1 MIVERDE
8 ELFDELTEEDLFD
21 DSVTAVCFTG
31 HREIQE
37 NVVPVLKA
45 LLAEVLDSLY
55 DRGARVFK
63 AGGALGFDTMAA
75 AAVIDLR
82 ARKKDRGVKLCLC
95 LPAPDQD
102 KYFSRFDATVYRI
115 IKENSYEV
123 TYVSDRCTRE
133 SYLARNR
140 KLLEG
145 SDVCVAYCTKQ
156 KGGSYYTCKRAIMGG
171 LEFIN
176 LADFIEY
183 E

>member
-1 MIVERDE
+1 ME
-8 ELFDELTEEDLFD
+8 FC
-21 DSVTAVCFTG
+21 AFTG
-31 HREIQE
+31 HRKIEDRHKIKVEHLLSRAIKYAYE
-37 NVVPVLKA
+37 NGC
-45 LLAEVLDSLY
+45 
-55 DRGARVFK
+55 RTFIT
-63 AGGALGFDTMAA
+63 GGALGFDTMAA

-82 ARKKDRGVKLCLC
+82 ARKKDRNVKLCLC

-102 KYFSRFDATVYRI
+102 KYFSRFDATLYRI
-115 IKENSYEV
+115 IKENSHEV
-123 TYVSDRCTRE
+123 TYVADHCTRE